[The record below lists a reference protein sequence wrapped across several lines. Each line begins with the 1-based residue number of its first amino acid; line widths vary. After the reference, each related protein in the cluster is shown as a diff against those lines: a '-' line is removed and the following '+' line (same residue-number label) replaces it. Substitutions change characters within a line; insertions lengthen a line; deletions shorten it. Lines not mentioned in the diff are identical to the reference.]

1 MPSPPSPVPIAEY
14 TRSGMVEGV
23 HVGHVAIVDGAG
35 AVVRSWGDPGQVI
48 YPRSANKP
56 VQAAAMVGSGLDLP
70 PRLLALAA
78 SSHSGEPFHLSAVR
92 DILAHAGLDET
103 WLQTPPDWPLDPVE
117 RDAWLGAG
125 QARTS
130 VAMNC
135 SGKHAAMLATCVA
148 QGWSLHSYRDPAHPL
163 QVAIAA
169 RLASLAGEPIA
180 HTGVD
185 GCGAPVLA
193 ISLAGLARSAARLVL
208 AEAGSPEGQ
217 VAAAMRDHPDVV
229 GGTRRDVTEFMRA
242 VPGLMAK
249 DGAAGVYVAAL
260 PDGTAIAVK
269 VEDGSDAARRVVL
282 AEVLIG
288 LGADPGA
295 LAGLREEPVFGGGEA
310 VGRLH
315 SLVG

>member
-1 MPSPPSPVPIAEY
+1 MPSPPSPVPVAQY

-23 HVGHVAIVDGAG
+23 HVGHVAVVDAGG
-35 AVVRSWGDPGQVI
+35 AVVRSWGDPGHLI

-78 SSHSGEPFHLSAVR
+78 SSHSGEPLHLAGVR
-92 DILAHAGLDET
+92 DILAHAGLEET

-117 RDAWLGAG
+117 RDAWLCAG
-125 QARTS
+125 RARTS

-135 SGKHAAMLATCVA
+135 SGKHAAMLATCA
-148 QGWSLHSYRDPAHPL
+148 ARGWSLHSYRDPAHPL
-163 QVAIAA
+163 QAAIAD
-169 RLASLAGEPIA
+169 RLASLAGEPVA

-193 ISLAGLARSAARLVL
+193 ISLAGLARSASRLVL
-208 AEAGSPEGQ
+208 ADPGAPEGR
-217 VAAAMRDHPDVV
+217 VVAAMRAHPDVV
-229 GGTRRDVTEFMRA
+229 GGTRRDVTAFMRA
-242 VPGLMAK
+242 VPGLLAK
-249 DGAAGVYVAAL
+249 DGADGVYVAAL

-269 VEDGSDAARRVVL
+269 VEGGSDAARRVVL
-282 AEVLIG
+282 AEVLVG

-295 LAGLREEPVFGGGEA
+295 LASLREEPVTGGGEA